1 MTEMLQDDR
10 FRLLKVL
17 GRGGMGT
24 VYRAYDIVKGRVV
37 ALKVPSHSSYTA
49 PGASLAAEFDTWS
62 RLRHPNIVRAYE
74 LAVATSGPIPDGTP
88 YLVLEHV
95 PGRSQ
100 LRTRRAGRMRPASL
114 GMLAAQILSALAH
127 VHEAGFV
134 HRDLK
139 PGNMLASALPG
150 RAPRYKL
157 TDFGLATRIGTADPL
172 GTFSGSLRYVA
183 PEALL
188 GLPLD
193 GRVDLY
199 GLGIAL
205 FRLATGETPVPQ
217 GGAPEIL
224 RWHLTGPAPDPTRVR
239 PALSARLV
247 RCLRQMT
254 RRDRDERPR
263 SAACA
268 LRLLGISPGAGRPR
282 RSAWPDPRCSIASD
296 RPGALEFA

>member
-1 MTEMLQDDR
+1 MTENVQDDR

-24 VYRAYDIVKGRVV
+24 VYRAYDLVEDRVV
-37 ALKVPSHSSYTA
+37 ALKVPSHSSPAA
-49 PGASLAAEFDTWS
+49 PVACLAAEFDTWS
-62 RLRHPNIVRAYE
+62 RLRHSNIVRAYE
-74 LAVATSGPIPDGTP
+74 LAVAASGPIPDGTP
-88 YLVLEHV
+88 YLILEHV
-95 PGRSQ
+95 PGRPQ
-100 LRTRRAGRMRPASL
+100 LRTRRAGRMRPAAV
-114 GMLAAQILSALAH
+114 GILAAQILSALVH

-139 PGNMLASALPG
+139 PGNVLASARPG

-157 TDFGLATRIGTADPL
+157 TDFGLATRIGTSDPL
-172 GTFSGSLRYVA
+172 GTFSGSLHHVA

-188 GLPLD
+188 GLELD
-193 GRVDLY
+193 GRADLY
-199 GLGIAL
+199 GLGIML
-205 FRLATGETPVPQ
+205 FRLATGQTPVPQ

-239 PALSARLV
+239 PALSASLV
-247 RCLRQMT
+247 RFLRQMT

-263 SAACA
+263 SASCA

-282 RSAWPDPRCSIASD
+282 RSAWPDPQCSIASD
-296 RPGALEFA
+296 PPGALEFA